1 MGSALA
7 AAVQGVERP
16 TVGLLNVGEEEIK
29 GSELVKEAG
38 ELLRRSGLN
47 YYGNVEGD
55 DIYQGTTQVVVCDG
69 FVGNVALKTSE
80 GLATMLYEFLK
91 AEFTRNP
98 LTKVSALVVYP
109 VLRAFKRR
117 IDPRLYNGA
126 TLLGLK
132 GVVVKS
138 HGGADAISF
147 ANALAKAY
155 TEVSHGMLERIAQ
168 RIGAMHAS
176 AHARPAGLAAA
187 AGGEPARG
195 ASDSTPTHA

>member
-29 GSELVKEAG
+29 GSDLVKEAA
-38 ELLRRSGLN
+38 ELLKQSGLN
-47 YYGNVEGD
+47 YYGYVEGN
-55 DIYQGTTQVVVCDG
+55 DIYQGTTHVVVCDG

-80 GLATMLYEFLK
+80 GLATMLYEFLR

-117 IDPRLYNGA
+117 IDPRRYNGA
-126 TLLGLK
+126 TLIGLR
-132 GVVVKS
+132 GVVIKS
-138 HGGADAISF
+138 HGSADAISF
-147 ANALAKAY
+147 ANALDKAY
-155 TEVSHGMLERIAQ
+155 AEVSHGMLERIAQ
-168 RIGAMHAS
+168 RVTALHATS
-176 AHARPAGLAAA
+176 SGGTRQPRSDGVAPA
-187 AGGEPARG
+187 ARG